1 LSLLVSTS
9 TTLSAA
15 EIDLEM
21 PDAADC
27 GSDLC
32 KAAFGKDR
40 HHIAHEQRLAFIA
53 GDMQERDTQALADR
67 L

>member
-1 LSLLVSTS
+1 
-9 TTLSAA
+9 
-15 EIDLEM
+15 M